1 MSTIN
6 TKGLIDMYA
15 LQINANIAAPLSND
29 VFNPQGK
36 TDDFSNKCAQ
46 LRDYISQVQSAA
58 SSILAEI
65 PLQ

>member
-6 TKGLIDMYA
+6 SKGLIDMYA
-15 LQINANIAAPLSND
+15 LQINANIASPLANE

-36 TDDFSNKCAQ
+36 TEDFSNKCAD
-46 LRDYISQVQSAA
+46 LREYISQVQLA
-58 SSILAEI
+58 STRVLAEI